1 MCDYPVLIASN
12 LSYSRVFIV
21 CNSVC
26 CDAIKITFL
35 TNPFR
40 LECGRKSQVN
50 DVRSAASSLR
60 TELRNSVGCRG
71 GGRTIWGVVFHSV
84 CKWRN
89 PSDGGVSYCGRY
101 KARRKKLR
109 HLYRWG
115 SLTTTS
121 APEIHHG
128 QMRVSYICCRM
139 FSARIRAR
147 YIYWMWHHICY
158 KIFHVNGQARDYYY
172 SLPQPLCCLQIQKT
186 WQWKPINGYSS
197 AVQPA
202 VITLLDGTRQVILM
216 PSERIR
222 LYLAC

>member
-1 MCDYPVLIASN
+1 MPL
-12 LSYSRVFIV
+12 
-21 CNSVC
+21 
-26 CDAIKITFL
+26 FL

-60 TELRNSVGCRG
+60 TELRNSGGVGLG
-71 GGRTIWGVVFHSV
+71 GGRTIWGVVFYSV

-147 YIYWMWHHICY
+147 YIYWMWDHICY
-158 KIFHVNGQARDYYY
+158 KIFHVDGQARDYYY
-172 SLPQPLCCLQIQKT
+172 SLPQPLCCLQIQKM

-197 AVQPA
+197 AVQPV

-216 PSERIR
+216 PSQRIR
-222 LYLAC
+222 LCLAC